1 MDPRTRGLGTLHV
14 IPDDIFSER
23 ILAQLSDLDL
33 AHCAR
38 VSRFFYVFS
47 RDDQLWKKHCLD
59 KWGDNRE
66 IMQNFLFRGTW
77 LLTYLFPTMLS
88 EREEKEKVWAHP
100 LCRLLQFP
108 EIIKHSHYLY
118 AKWCRC
124 NMLLVNFTPTP
135 EISSDSVIP
144 IENGVELTK
153 EKFES
158 LYDAQSVPVLIKN
171 NEVEKWKAW
180 ADWKWENILKK
191 YGKTVFRVANE
202 RGGKYRYLSMSL
214 ESYAH
219 YIRIQHD
226 ETPLYIFDANFA
238 DRDSEMAEAYEV
250 PKYFQEDFF
259 SVLPDKRPPYRWI
272 IIGPARSG
280 ASWHVDPAGTSAWNT
295 TIEGRK
301 RWALYPPHVF
311 PPGLSISR
319 TGINGHQSLYSTD
332 VLENAKDSATS
343 LFWYLESLDKL
354 FLFQVFFSWLTIY
367 SGWWHMV
374 LNLDDTV
381 AVTQNFANIHNLEH
395 VCESLIGEKDKYK
408 VWETFHENI
417 IMTYPNLE
425 PFITRR
431 ISMFSDNTDDSV
443 IKEEGFSSKLDF
455 LEGFRDLRIW
465 QPRVIEVLRRCELN
479 ENVPIKVISHGQNPV
494 FRNSTAVIKFYSH
507 LFNGVKTFYAESKAY
522 SIITN
527 HISEKYTRYF
537 PRLIGSGYL
546 FDESSERNYR
556 WPYLVIEAAIDGGV
570 SLAEVIVGGGLS
582 LSDEVDVNGEKGM
595 VKWGEVADF
604 SAEILNALH
613 SLPSISIVDES
624 MALDLTTAEQSSLHP
639 FHKFISR
646 RLSHA
651 SKVHSEWLIFSPQL
665 ISQISSYLPSSP
677 LELYNPELDGSLAGI
692 LHGDLNAENILGILT
707 SSEETSNHQNHN
719 NHNGLDEDELT
730 GYWTPT
736 TVIDLGD
743 SQLYGG
749 DPLFDLI
756 PIYISVLGCSKL
768 LLKRFLEKYNDDEIE
783 SKQKISMRMFKRR
796 AMWYTLL
803 WEFEGAVKYLIG
815 CLPNIRECKNWE
827 DVEELVWGIM

>member
-1 MDPRTRGLGTLHV
+1 MMIAYFDRKLCPSRVLRLQFDCNLHKW
-14 IPDDIFSER
+14 
-23 ILAQLSDLDL
+23 ILEQEAWEPFMLFQMIYFQS
-33 AHCAR
+33 
-38 VSRFFYVFS
+38 VFWHNY
-47 RDDQLWKKHCLD
+47 QIWIWLIKHCLD

-100 LCRLLQFP
+100 LCRLLQFS

-124 NMLLVNFTPTP
+124 NMLLINFIPTP
-135 EISSDSVIP
+135 GTSSDSQIP

-171 NEVEKWKAW
+171 NGVERWKAW
-180 ADWKWENILKK
+180 TDWKWENILNK

-202 RGGKYRYLSMSL
+202 RGGKHRYLSMSL
-214 ESYAH
+214 ESYAR
-219 YIRIQHD
+219 YIRMQHD

-238 DRDSEMAEAYEV
+238 DRDLEMAGAYEV

-259 SVLPDKRPPYRWI
+259 SLLSDKRPPYRWI

-319 TGINGHQSLYSTD
+319 TGTNGHQSLYSTD
-332 VLENAKDSATS
+332 VLENTKDSATS
-343 LFWYLESLDKL
+343 LFWYLEVYP
-354 FLFQVFFSWLTIY
+354 QLTPEMRPLEIIQEPGQTIFIP

-395 VCESLIGEKDKYK
+395 VCESLIGEKDRYK
-408 VWETFHENI
+408 VWEAFHEKMI
-417 IMTYPNLE
+417 KAYPNLE

-431 ISMFSDNTDDSV
+431 ISIFSDHTDDKV

-465 QPRVIEVLRRCELN
+465 QPRVIEVLRRCGLD

-507 LFNGVKTFYAESKAY
+507 LFNGVKTFYAESRAY
-522 SIITN
+522 SLITN

-537 PRLIGSGYL
+537 PKLIGSGYL

-556 WPYLVIEAAIDGGV
+556 WPYLVTEATADSGV
-570 SLAEVIVGGGLS
+570 SLAEVIAGGGLGPS
-582 LSDEVDVNGEKGM
+582 EEVDVDGERGI
-595 VKWGEVADF
+595 VKWNEVTDF

-613 SLPSISIVDES
+613 SLPSISIAEES
-624 MALDLTTAEQSSLHP
+624 MTLDLKTAEQSSLHP

-646 RLSHA
+646 QLSRA

-677 LELYNPELDGSLAGI
+677 LELYNPELDGPFAGI
-692 LHGDLNAENILGILT
+692 LH
-707 SSEETSNHQNHN
+707 
-719 NHNGLDEDELT
+719 DEDELT
-730 GYWTPT
+730 GHWTPT
-736 TVIDLGD
+736 TIIDLGD

-768 LLKRFLEKYNDDEIE
+768 LLKRFLEKYNNDEIGNT
-783 SKQKISMRMFKRR
+783 QKISMRMFKRR

-827 DVEELVWGIM
+827 DVEDLVWGIV